1 MAATGL
7 RYCAGLISYRTTIK
21 EIRSHNEGFPNVFCV
36 VCGCW
41 STILA
46 VLTSRVAWAEE
57 GGACPFQSTVN
68 TTNLSLSVSATQH
81 HQVSGRSLLPP
92 PRVFCI
98 NSEST
103 ERFEY

>member
-68 TTNLSLSVSATQH
+68 SQH
-81 HQVSGRSLLPP
+81 HQPVSLSQCHTTSPSEWSLSAASSSGIL
-92 PRVFCI
+92 
-98 NSEST
+98 
-103 ERFEY
+103 YQQ